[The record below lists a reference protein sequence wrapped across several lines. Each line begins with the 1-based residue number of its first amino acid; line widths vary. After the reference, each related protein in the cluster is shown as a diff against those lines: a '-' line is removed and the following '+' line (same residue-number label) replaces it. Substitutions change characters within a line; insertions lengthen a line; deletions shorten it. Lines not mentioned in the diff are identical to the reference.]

1 MAEWGRYRPHH
12 RWGKG
17 SGNGALPVAKIG
29 EGKGVS
35 RFVGAPGMGSRRG
48 CSGDGE
54 GAGALVRMTRVGG
67 KRRWQR
73 RPMQRWRGGAGK
85 PGGRQ
90 VGSAEEKI

>member
-1 MAEWGRYRPHH
+1 
-12 RWGKG
+12 
-17 SGNGALPVAKIG
+17 
-29 EGKGVS
+29 
-35 RFVGAPGMGSRRG
+35 
-48 CSGDGE
+48 
-54 GAGALVRMTRVGG
+54 MTRVGG